1 MFLMFFLYRLELS
14 LWNKNINIR
23 NGYASAHTTK
33 YPLDCKTVLTWI
45 LKYPII
51 SDESEPSWLK
61 PELKL
66 KNFQLGLAR
75 NLHSSGL
82 LEPENY
88 SSNSSLTV
96 CIGNTVKSRAVA
108 RLG

>member
-45 LKYPII
+45 LKYPTI

-61 PELKL
+61 PELEL
-66 KNFQLGLAR
+66 KIFQLGSAQLVAF
-75 NLHSSGL
+75 LHQLEKIYFSS
-82 LEPENY
+82 
-88 SSNSSLTV
+88 
-96 CIGNTVKSRAVA
+96 KW
-108 RLG
+108 

>member
-45 LKYPII
+45 LKYPTI

-61 PELKL
+61 PELELNDFKL
-66 KNFQLGLAR
+66 GSWPFPLQLEIENRPKTSQNFDFDLIFLF
-75 NLHSSGL
+75 
-82 LEPENY
+82 
-88 SSNSSLTV
+88 
-96 CIGNTVKSRAVA
+96 I
-108 RLG
+108 